1 MGVVLGVIHVDIR
14 NHAKVQVERI
24 RLKQVYFI
32 PLIHRIVDNQII
44 SSLLT
49 FSIGGAGFGC
59 NFGALGYRKG
69 VLLHT
74 IALHPLGPL
83 V

>member
-1 MGVVLGVIHVDIR
+1 MHADTP
-14 NHAKVQVERI
+14 NHAKVQVGRI
-24 RLKQVYFI
+24 CLKQVYFI
-32 PLIHRIVDNQII
+32 PLIHRIVDNQIL

-49 FSIGGAGFGC
+49 LSISGAGFGC
-59 NFGALGYRKG
+59 NSGALGYRNG

-74 IALHPLGPL
+74 IGLYPLGPL

>member
-1 MGVVLGVIHVDIR
+1 M
-14 NHAKVQVERI
+14 ERI
-24 RLKQVYFI
+24 HLKQVYFI
-32 PLIHRIVDNQII
+32 PLIHHIVDNQIL

-49 FSIGGAGFGC
+49 LSIGGAGFGC
-59 NFGALGYRKG
+59 NVGDLGYRKG

-74 IALHPLGPL
+74 IAVDPLGPL

>member
-1 MGVVLGVIHVDIR
+1 MGVVAGTMHADTP
-14 NHAKVQVERI
+14 NHAKVQVEHICLR
-24 RLKQVYFI
+24 QVYFI
-32 PLIHRIVDNQII
+32 PLIHFVVDNQIL

-49 FSIGGAGFGC
+49 LSIAGTGYGC
-59 NFGALGYRKG
+59 NFGALGYGKG

-74 IALHPLGPL
+74 IGLYPLGPL